1 MDHHHHHLIHTF
13 TCIFVQ
19 ERVLKCLNLI
29 NDMFL
34 TCGGG
39 MVKDSRVSTS
49 EPRSPSGV
57 LDVTCL
63 SYKSNDT
70 AVGSCANSSHHT
82 SSEATK
88 RRRLNRP
95 CEVEL

>member
-1 MDHHHHHLIHTF
+1 MFVNIHLH
-13 TCIFVQ
+13 IFGMQ
-19 ERVLKCLNLI
+19 ERVMNCIELI
-29 NDMFL
+29 NDML
-34 TCGGG
+34 ICGGG
-39 MVKDSRVSTS
+39 GSGKDSRLLIS

-63 SYKSNDT
+63 SYKSNET
-70 AVGSCANSSHHT
+70 AVGSCANSSHHN
-82 SSEATK
+82 SSNSSTK